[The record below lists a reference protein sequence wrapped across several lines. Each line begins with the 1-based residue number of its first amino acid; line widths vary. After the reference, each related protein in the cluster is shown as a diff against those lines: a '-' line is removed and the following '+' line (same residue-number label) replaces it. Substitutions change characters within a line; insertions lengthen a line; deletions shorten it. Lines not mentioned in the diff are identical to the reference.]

1 MLATRVVLGRK
12 AHESSTRCLKQ
23 LHWLPIQLRIE
34 HKILTLVF
42 KALKCKAPEY
52 LKDFALIQWKKA
64 PLNDINAL
72 DDAFQGVEYVYHCA
86 AKVSFADHKTE
97 SLKKSNI
104 EGTANVVNV
113 ALKHKVKK
121 LAYVSSIASIG
132 AEKNIKQINEE
143 SNWEA
148 NQNHTA
154 YAYTKYGAELEVWR
168 ASQEGLPVV
177 IINPGVIL
185 GGQLWNRSS
194 ASLFQNV
201 ANGLRFYPTGETAV
215 VALNDVINILIY
227 LMESDIKNERFIL
240 VSENKSFKEVFFLI
254 ADSFHKKRPY
264 KKVSLWQTSIFW
276 RISLLISTIS
286 GKTPL
291 LSKYA
296 AKSANTVST
305 YSANKIKKALNFK
318 FQNIEE
324 VVKDVIEKYP
334 KTGF

>member
-1 MLATRVVLGRK
+1 MILVTGGTGMVGAHLLVECVKKKQNLVATFRREESIDVVK
-12 AHESSTRCLKQ
+12 KVFES
-23 LHWLPIQLRIE
+23 I
-34 HKILTLVF
+34 
-42 KALKCKAPEY
+42 APEY

-201 ANGLRFYPTGETAV
+201 ANGLRFYPTGDTALV
-215 VALNDVINILIY
+215 SLDDVIFTLVH

-240 VSENKSFKEVFFLI
+240 VAENLSQKELFEKIANSLGKKPPSIPLKASVLYSLFILEKTLDLLFIRKNFLNIPFIQTLCNKQHYIGSKICSRINFEYTKIDECIVEIGKS
-254 ADSFHKKRPY
+254 Y
-264 KKVSLWQTSIFW
+264 KF
-276 RISLLISTIS
+276 
-286 GKTPL
+286 
-291 LSKYA
+291 
-296 AKSANTVST
+296 
-305 YSANKIKKALNFK
+305 
-318 FQNIEE
+318 
-324 VVKDVIEKYP
+324 
-334 KTGF
+334 